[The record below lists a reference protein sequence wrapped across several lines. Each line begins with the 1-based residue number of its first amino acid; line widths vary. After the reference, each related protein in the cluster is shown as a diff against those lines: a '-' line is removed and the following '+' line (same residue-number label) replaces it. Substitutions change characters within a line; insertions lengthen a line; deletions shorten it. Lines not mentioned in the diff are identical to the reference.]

1 MYRTSLRENR
11 EIHRLPVADGAT
23 GRIGKARG
31 RTTMTDDLWK
41 SDRLVV
47 PAKSPNK
54 TDTEVA
60 EAVEGRSLAKGNTD
74 EQNASRTQSRIDD
87 APSALDRVREA
98 ARRDR
103 KQKFTALFH
112 HITVEL
118 LREAFQGLHRK
129 AAAGIDGV
137 TWQKYGEDLEANLR
151 GLHARLQRGAYRAKP
166 SRRVYIPK
174 ADGRQ
179 RPLGIASLEDKV
191 VQRAVVVVLNAI
203 YEGEF
208 LGFSYGFR
216 PRRSQHD
223 ALDALNVGLIRK
235 KVSWVLDADIRGFF
249 DTIDHGWLM
258 KFVEHRIG
266 DERVLRLLRKWLTAG
281 VMEHGSWSLSE
292 QGTPQGATI
301 SPLLANIYLHY
312 VFDLWSQRWRTRPG
326 RGETIVVRY
335 ADDFIVGFQ
344 RIGDAKPFLEEL
356 RTRLRRFAL
365 ELHPEK
371 TRLIRFG
378 RFARQQRAE
387 RKETR
392 PETFNFLGFTHVCG
406 ENSRGNFTLVRRTM
420 RVRMTA
426 KLHAVKTELLRRRH
440 QSIPT
445 QGKWLGQVVRGFFA
459 YHAVPANGAALDAF
473 RSEVKRHWKRAL
485 SRRSQRAYVSWPRMQ
500 TLGDRWLPR
509 PRIRHPWPQ
518 DRFDAKTR
526 GKSPVR

>member
-1 MYRTSLRENR
+1 M
-11 EIHRLPVADGAT
+11 
-23 GRIGKARG
+23 
-31 RTTMTDDLWK
+31 
-41 SDRLVV
+41 
-47 PAKSPNK
+47 
-54 TDTEVA
+54 
-60 EAVEGRSLAKGNTD
+60 
-74 EQNASRTQSRIDD
+74 
-87 APSALDRVREA
+87 
-98 ARRDR
+98 
-103 KQKFTALFH
+103 
-112 HITVEL
+112 
-118 LREAFQGLHRK
+118 
-129 AAAGIDGV
+129 
-137 TWQKYGEDLEANLR
+137 TWQQYSVDLEANLR
-151 GLHARLQRGAYRAKP
+151 DLHSRLHRGAYRAKP

-179 RPLGIASLEDKV
+179 RPLGIASLEDKL

-203 YEGEF
+203 YEVDF

-266 DERVLRLLRKWLTAG
+266 DERVLRLVRKWLTAG
-281 VMEHGSWSLSE
+281 VMEHGSWSVSE
-292 QGTPQGATI
+292 EGTPQGATI

-312 VFDLWSQRWRTRPG
+312 VFDLWIHRWRMKPE

-356 RTRLRRFAL
+356 RTRLRCFAL

-378 RFARQQRAE
+378 SYARQQRAE
-387 RKETR
+387 RNEAR
-392 PETFNFLGFTHVCG
+392 PETFNFLGFTHICG
-406 ENSRGNFTLVRRTM
+406 ENRRGNFTLVRRTM
-420 RVRMTA
+420 RVRIAA
-426 KLHAVKTELLRRRH
+426 KLQAVKTELLRRRH
-440 QSIPT
+440 QPVPQ
-445 QGKWLGQVVRGFFA
+445 QGEWLGHVVRGFFA

-473 RSEVKRHWKRAL
+473 RSQVKRHWKRAL

-500 TLGDRWLPR
+500 KLGDRWLPR
-509 PRIRHPWPQ
+509 PRILHPWPQ

>member
-1 MYRTSLRENR
+1 
-11 EIHRLPVADGAT
+11 
-23 GRIGKARG
+23 
-31 RTTMTDDLWK
+31 MTDDPWK

-47 PAKSPNK
+47 PAKSSNK
-54 TDTEVA
+54 ADVEAA
-60 EAVEGRSLAKGNTD
+60 ETVEGRSLVKGNTD
-74 EQNASRTQSRIDD
+74 EQNASRTQRRIVD

-103 KQKFTALFH
+103 KRKFTALFH
-112 HITVEL
+112 HVTVDL
-118 LREAFQGLHRK
+118 LREAFQALNRK
-129 AAAGIDGV
+129 ASSGVDGV
-137 TWQKYGEDLEANLR
+137 TWQQYEEALEGNLQDL
-151 GLHARLQRGAYRAKP
+151 HVRLQRGAYRAKP

-191 VQRAVVVVLNAI
+191 VQRAVVVVLNAV
-203 YEGEF
+203 YEEEF

-235 KVSWVLDADIRGFF
+235 RVSWLLDADIRGFF

-326 RGETIVVRY
+326 RGEMIVVRY

-344 RIGDAKPFLEEL
+344 RIGDAMPFLEEL
-356 RTRLRRFAL
+356 RRRLRHFAL

-378 RFARQQRAE
+378 RYARQQRAE
-387 RKETR
+387 RRERR
-392 PETFNFLGFTHVCG
+392 PETFNFLGFTHICG
-406 ENSRGNFTLVRRTM
+406 ENRRGNFTLVRRTI
-420 RVRMTA
+420 RERMTA
-426 KLHAVKTELLRRRH
+426 KLHAVKIELLRRRH
-440 QSIPT
+440 QPIPT

-473 RSEVKRHWKRAL
+473 RSQVKRHWKRAL
-485 SRRSQRAYVSWPRMQ
+485 SRRSQRAYISWPRMQ

-509 PRIRHPWPQ
+509 PRILHPWPQ

>member
-1 MYRTSLRENR
+1 
-11 EIHRLPVADGAT
+11 
-23 GRIGKARG
+23 
-31 RTTMTDDLWK
+31 MTDDPWK

-54 TDTEVA
+54 TDIEVA

-74 EQNASRTQSRIDD
+74 EQNASRTQSRIVD

-103 KQKFTALFH
+103 KRKFTALFH
-112 HITVEL
+112 HITVDL

-137 TWQKYGEDLEANLR
+137 TWQKYGEDLEAKLR
-151 GLHARLQRGAYRAKP
+151 DLHARLQRGAYRAKP

-203 YEGEF
+203 YEVDF

-235 KVSWVLDADIRGFF
+235 KVSWLLDADIRGFF

-258 KFVEHRIG
+258 KFVAHRIG

-281 VMEHGSWSLSE
+281 VMEHGSWSLCE

-301 SPLLANIYLHY
+301 SPLLANIYMHY

-326 RGETIVVRY
+326 RGEMIVVRY

-387 RKETR
+387 RSETR
-392 PETFNFLGFTHVCG
+392 PETFNFLGFTHICG

-420 RVRMTA
+420 RVRMAA
-426 KLHAVKTELLRRRH
+426 KLLSVKTELLRRRH
-440 QSIPT
+440 QPVPT

-473 RSEVKRHWKRAL
+473 RSQVKRHWKRAL

>member
-1 MYRTSLRENR
+1 
-11 EIHRLPVADGAT
+11 
-23 GRIGKARG
+23 
-31 RTTMTDDLWK
+31 MTDDVWK

-54 TDTEVA
+54 TDIEVA

-74 EQNASRTQSRIDD
+74 EQNASRTQSRIVD

-103 KQKFTALFH
+103 KRKFTALFH
-112 HITVEL
+112 HIPVDL

-151 GLHARLQRGAYRAKP
+151 DLHARLQRGAYRAKP

-235 KVSWVLDADIRGFF
+235 KVSWLLDADIRGFF

-301 SPLLANIYLHY
+301 SPLLANIYLA
-312 VFDLWSQRWRTRPG
+312 L
-326 RGETIVVRY
+326 
-335 ADDFIVGFQ
+335 
-344 RIGDAKPFLEEL
+344 
-356 RTRLRRFAL
+356 RLRPL
-365 ELHPEK
+365 EPAVENEAW
-371 TRLIRFG
+371 TRRDD
-378 RFARQQRAE
+378 R
-387 RKETR
+387 
-392 PETFNFLGFTHVCG
+392 
-406 ENSRGNFTLVRRTM
+406 
-420 RVRMTA
+420 
-426 KLHAVKTELLRRRH
+426 
-440 QSIPT
+440 
-445 QGKWLGQVVRGFFA
+445 
-459 YHAVPANGAALDAF
+459 
-473 RSEVKRHWKRAL
+473 RAL
-485 SRRSQRAYVSWPRMQ
+485 
-500 TLGDRWLPR
+500 
-509 PRIRHPWPQ
+509 
-518 DRFDAKTR
+518 R
-526 GKSPVR
+526 G

>member
-1 MYRTSLRENR
+1 MHGTSLRENR

-23 GRIGKARG
+23 GRIGKAIG
-31 RTTMTDDLWK
+31 RTTVTHDLWK

-47 PAKSPNK
+47 PANPSNNADAKA
-54 TDTEVA
+54 A
-60 EAVEGRSLAKGNTD
+60 ETVEGRSLAKGNTG
-74 EQNASRTQSRIDD
+74 EQNAPRTQSRIVG

-112 HITVEL
+112 HITADL
-118 LREAFQGLHRK
+118 LCEAFRALHRK
-129 AAAGIDGV
+129 ASPGVDGV
-137 TWQKYGEDLEANLR
+137 TWQQYEENLEANLR
-151 GLHARLQRGAYRAKP
+151 DLHARLHRGAYRAKP
-166 SRRVYIPK
+166 LRRVYIPK

-235 KVSWVLDADIRGFF
+235 KVSWLLDADICGFF

-266 DERVLRLLRKWLTAG
+266 DERILRLLRKWLAAG

-292 QGTPQGATI
+292 QGTPQGATV

-312 VFDLWSQRWRTRPG
+312 VFDLWTQRWRTMPG
-326 RGETIVVRY
+326 RGETIAVRY

-344 RIGDAKPFLEEL
+344 RMSDAKLFLDEL

-387 RKETR
+387 RNEAR
-392 PETFNFLGFTHVCG
+392 PETFNFLGFTHICG

-440 QSIPT
+440 LPIPA
-445 QGKWLGQVVRGFFA
+445 QGKWLGQVVRGFFE

-473 RSEVKRHWKRAL
+473 RSQVKRHWKRAL
-485 SRRSQRAYVSWPRMQ
+485 GRRSQRAYVSWPRMQ
-500 TLGDRWLPR
+500 KLGDRWLPR
-509 PRIRHPWPQ
+509 PRVRHPWPQ